1 MDAIVSV
8 FDTMLHIPLT
18 TGQPML
24 DAEES
29 VTFEIS
35 SIGMIT
41 GKVSGCV
48 VINLSKEMGLHFA
61 STLLNSKI
69 EVIEEDALDA
79 IGEITNMVIGLAD
92 TNFPIE
98 EIHCGIPI
106 VVVGKEE
113 KIYPIN
119 VPVITVPCQ
128 TSLGGFNMEIVL
140 KHNL

>member
-1 MDAIVSV
+1 
-8 FDTMLHIPLT
+8 MLHIPLT

-48 VINLSKEMGLHFA
+48 VINLSREMGLHLA
-61 STLLNSKI
+61 STLLHSNI
-69 EVIEEDALDA
+69 ETIEQDALDA

-92 TNFPIE
+92 THFPIE

-119 VPVITVPCQ
+119 VPVITVPCH
-128 TSLGGFNMEIVL
+128 TALGGFNMEIVL

>member
-1 MDAIVSV
+1 MDAIVRV
-8 FDTMLHIPLT
+8 FDTMLHVPLT
-18 TGQPML
+18 TSEPVLDMDQP
-24 DAEES
+24 

-48 VINLSKEMGLHFA
+48 VLNLSKEMALQFA
-61 STLLNSKI
+61 SALMKTESESI
-69 EVIEEDALDA
+69 GEDALDA

-98 EIHCGIPI
+98 EIHCSIPI

-113 KIYPIN
+113 KIYPRN

-128 TSLGGFNMEIVL
+128 TSLGEFTMEIVL
-140 KHNL
+140 KHTM